1 MIMSALDKIAYSLNR
16 RDEVPNQE
24 LARKLAAAKDRAGIQ
39 EIAVNLW
46 NQNKNIRS
54 DCLKV
59 LYEIGYIAP
68 DLIAGYAD
76 DFLKLLQAKDNR
88 LIWGAMIG
96 LATIADLRAK
106 EIWKHIDEV
115 IGATESGSLITV
127 VWGVKVLSSVAAAD
141 KKYLHKIFPFL
152 LTQLQTCLPRDVPL
166 HAESISRLVGKS
178 NRKEFVAVLESRQSA
193 MTSAQLSRLKK
204 VLKKIP
210 AA

>member
-68 DLIAGYAD
+68 DLIAGYVD

-96 LATIADLRAK
+96 LATIADLRTK
-106 EIWKHIDEV
+106 EIWRHVDEV

-166 HAESISRLVGKS
+166 HAESISRLIGKS

>member
-1 MIMSALDKIAYSLNR
+1 MTCRVPPSAR

-24 LARKLAAAKDRAGIQ
+24 LARKLAATKDRAGIQ
-39 EIAVNLW
+39 EIAANLW

-68 DLIAGYAD
+68 DLIAEYVD

-88 LIWGAMIG
+88 LIWGAVIG
-96 LATIADLRAK
+96 LATIADLRTKA
-106 EIWKHIDEV
+106 IWKHIDDV
-115 IGATESGSLITV
+115 IGAIESGSLITV
-127 VWGVKVLSSVAAAD
+127 VWGVKLLSSVAAAD

-152 LTQLQTCLPRDVPL
+152 LAQLQTCLPRDVPL

>member
-1 MIMSALDKIAYSLNR
+1 MSALDKIAYSLNR

-24 LARKLAAAKDRAGIQ
+24 LARKLAATKDRVGIQ
-39 EIAVNLW
+39 EIAANLW

-68 DLIAGYAD
+68 DLIAEYVD

-96 LATIADLRAK
+96 LATIADLRTK

-115 IGATESGSLITV
+115 IGAIECGSLITV
-127 VWGVKVLSSVAAAD
+127 VWGVKVLSSVGAAD

-178 NRKEFVAVLESRQSA
+178 NRKEFIAVLESRQSA

>member
-68 DLIAGYAD
+68 DLIAGYVD

-96 LATIADLRAK
+96 LATIADLRTK
-106 EIWKHIDEV
+106 EIWRHVDEV

>member
-96 LATIADLRAK
+96 LATIADLRTK
-106 EIWKHIDEV
+106 EIWRHVDEV